1 MPDRTLS
8 SPAPPPAVSLPP
20 RYGSPISL
28 AAAKVVMEAAEREAL
43 RNCWP
48 MVIAIVDRTGH
59 LVALHR
65 LEQAQYGSVQVAQA
79 KAETALNF
87 RRPTKTFEEAL
98 AAGGVGLRVLGVP
111 QVTPLEGGILLM
123 RDGEIIG
130 AIGVSGMQSAQDAQ
144 VAQAGA
150 DALAQAPR

>member
-1 MPDRTLS
+1 M
-8 SPAPPPAVSLPP
+8 
-20 RYGSPISL
+20 
-28 AAAKVVMEAAEREAL
+28 VVMEAAESEPCETVGRWSL
-43 RNCWP
+43 QSW
-48 MVIAIVDRTGH
+48 
-59 LVALHR
+59 
-65 LEQAQYGSVQVAQA
+65 
-79 KAETALNF
+79 TALVTWWLSIGSSRHSTGAF
-87 RRPTKTFEEAL
+87 TSPRLKRKPRSTFAARPRRFEETL

-130 AIGVSGMQSAQDAQ
+130 AIGVSGMQSSQDAQ